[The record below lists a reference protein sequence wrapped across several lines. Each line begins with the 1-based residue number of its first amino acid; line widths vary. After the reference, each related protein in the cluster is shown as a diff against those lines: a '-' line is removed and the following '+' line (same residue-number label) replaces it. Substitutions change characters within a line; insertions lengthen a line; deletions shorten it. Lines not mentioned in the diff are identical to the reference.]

1 MFHKIIN
8 ALIFIYETFFKKA
21 VGPQD
26 AAEGIEG
33 KPGEKVEADMMSG
46 PVLDEIS
53 LEIEATEIEIFNTKR
68 LHIIDAGHVETTR
81 GKSSPPFENG
91 ITLKE
96 YEINHDIAAR
106 VGIILTVEYGFKEGR
121 DYIHT
126 IGPNKVFNSTFQ
138 EIKARFDIVDA
149 YKSGKEMLF
158 YSIHHNAISHGG
170 KWQSPSGT
178 EVWHQR
184 GNVKSKRVAA
194 LFQKNLIAALGFRNR
209 GLKVAPP
216 ENREFMVFRECNNR
230 GIVGVLLELGF
241 FSNLEEAKILKSS
254 LYRDKAAKAIAK
266 TIAELEG
273 IKIK

>member
-26 AAEGIEG
+26 AAEVIQG
-33 KPGEKVEADMMSG
+33 KPGEKVEADTLNG

-53 LEIEATEIEIFNTKR
+53 LEIEATEIESFNTKR
-68 LHIIDAGHVETTR
+68 LHIIDAGHVETTL

-91 ITLKE
+91 TVLKE
-96 YEINHDIAAR
+96 YEINHDIASR

-149 YKSGKEMLF
+149 YKNGKEMLF
-158 YSIHHNAISHGG
+158 YSIHHNAINHGG

-178 EVWHQR
+178 ETWHQR

-194 LFQKNLIAALGFRNR
+194 LFQKNLIEALGFRNR
-209 GLKVAPP
+209 GLKVARP
-216 ENREFMVFRECNNR
+216 EDREFMVFRECNKR
-230 GIVGVLLELGF
+230 GIVGVLLEIGF

-254 LYRDKAAKAIAK
+254 LYRDKAAKVIAK

-273 IKIK
+273 IKLK